1 MAKTVFLLACL
12 STYIIPP
19 GKDVYKL
26 TFKSLDRGTIQMSEF
41 KGKQVMIATF
51 DFSDPDRKFL
61 KSLDSLYA
69 SRRSGLEII
78 AVPVED
84 FKPGGTTAE
93 LKAILRDELN
103 LRFTIAEPGF
113 GKKNKGTNQH
123 ILLQWATNKDANTHC
138 DDDIKTDGEIFIIN
152 ASGNLYAKL
161 NKDILPTGSTM
172 QRILDNLPIKP

>member
-1 MAKTVFLLACL
+1 MAKTLFLLACL
-12 STYIIPP
+12 STYLFPP
-19 GKDVYKL
+19 GKDLYKL
-26 TFKSLDRGTIQMSEF
+26 TFKSLDGGIIHMSDF

-51 DFSDPDRKFL
+51 DFSDPDRMFL

-78 AVPVED
+78 AVPVQD

-123 ILLQWATNKDANTHC
+123 GLLQWTTDKDANTHF
-138 DDDIKTDGEIFIIN
+138 DDDIKRDGEIFIIS

-161 NKDILPTGSTM
+161 NKDISPTGRTM
-172 QRILDNLPIKP
+172 QRILDNLPIRP